1 MHPLS
6 TAAATSFLSTLLSF
20 LHLTASSPS
29 NYMINLP
36 NCNQTFSCGDLTNI
50 NYPFTSGQRPPD
62 CGPQEFQLTCNIVD
76 SVAFLMVK
84 SLTYRVTLVNQT
96 SQTLRLSRSDFYDD
110 RPCTRQSSSTTF
122 DNVTF
127 SLGSNNE
134 ILTLFYG
141 CKDLGDH
148 SVEEKFKFQCGVPG
162 YSEEGL
168 FKVGDHPP
176 MERCWASFQVP
187 FLRNRAQQLEAE
199 GSSLLGE
206 VLKEGFDVRYS
217 DPYSADCQKCSN
229 HSGRQCGF
237 DAKPICICNDHLCP
251 VPGPGTGSSRFGKGL
266 KIATAISAAM
276 AVIIAFSII
285 AICFSGREGSFSGNI
300 AMTFKLKSSK
310 NVDRFE
316 TFMMDYHCLTPR
328 RYSYSDIKK
337 ITNSFTNKLGE
348 GGFGNVYKGKLTD
361 GRLVAVKVLKESK
374 GDGEEFM
381 NEVASISRT
390 SHMNIVTL
398 LGFCYEKTKRALIY
412 EFMTKGSLD
421 KFISFEG
428 TPDTNFGL
436 QWERSKESKVSMTG
450 ARGTVGYIAPEV
462 FCRNFGGVS
471 YKSDVYSYGMMVLEM
486 VEERKK
492 NYIGSSETSE
502 MYFPDWFYKYLEP
515 GEITLLHEGIS
526 EEEEEIIKKMILIGL
541 WCIQTIPSD
550 RPSMTK
556 VVKMFEG
563 SLHSLQIP
571 LKPLLSSPKRPAPDH
586 SSTIPSMPS
595 VSSQG
600 GGVNKLSVDE
610 SDLEL
615 EISTL
620 CEA

>member
-1 MHPLS
+1 MRPLG
-6 TAAATSFLSTLLSF
+6 TAAATSFLSTLLLF

-29 NYMINLP
+29 NDMSNLP
-36 NCNQTFSCGDLTNI
+36 NCNHNLSCGALTDITN
-50 NYPFTSGQRPPD
+50 PFPSGQRPPD
-62 CGPQEFQLTCNIVD
+62 CGPQEFHFKCNIVD

-110 RPCTRQSSSTTF
+110 RPCTHQSSSTTF

-127 SLGSNNE
+127 TLGSNNE
-134 ILTLFYG
+134 NLTLFYG
-141 CKDLGDH
+141 CTDLGDH
-148 SVEEKFKFQCGVPG
+148 SVEEKIKFQCGVPG
-162 YSEEGL
+162 YSEEGF

-187 FLRNRAQQLEAE
+187 FLRNRAQQLQAE

-217 DPYSADCQKCSN
+217 HPYSADCQKCSN

-251 VPGPGTGSSRFGKGL
+251 GTGSSGFGKGL
-266 KIATAISAAM
+266 KIAIVMSATVVA
-276 AVIIAFSII
+276 IIAFSII
-285 AICFSGREGSFSGNI
+285 AICLSRREGSFSGNI
-300 AMTFKLKSSK
+300 AMTFKLKNSQ

-328 RYSYSDIKK
+328 RYSYAEIKK

-361 GRLVAVKVLKESK
+361 GRLVAVKVLNESK

-390 SHMNIVTL
+390 SHVNIVTL

-421 KFISFEG
+421 KFISYER

-436 QWERSKESKVSMTG
+436 QWERSKESKVSMIG
-450 ARGTVGYIAPEV
+450 ARGTVSYRAPEV

-492 NYIGSSETSE
+492 NYTGSSETSE

-515 GEITLLHEGIS
+515 GEITLLHGGIS

-556 VVKMFEG
+556 VVEMFEG
-563 SLHSLQIP
+563 SLHSLQVP
-571 LKPLLSSPKRPAPDH
+571 LKPLLFSPKRSAPDH

-600 GGVNKLSVDE
+600 GGLNKLFVDE

>member
-1 MHPLS
+1 
-6 TAAATSFLSTLLSF
+6 
-20 LHLTASSPS
+20 
-29 NYMINLP
+29 MINLP

-251 VPGPGTGSSRFGKGL
+251 VPGPGSSRFGKGL

-310 NVDRFE
+310 NVD
-316 TFMMDYHCLTPR
+316 
-328 RYSYSDIKK
+328 
-337 ITNSFTNKLGE
+337 
-348 GGFGNVYKGKLTD
+348 
-361 GRLVAVKVLKESK
+361 
-374 GDGEEFM
+374 
-381 NEVASISRT
+381 
-390 SHMNIVTL
+390 
-398 LGFCYEKTKRALIY
+398 
-412 EFMTKGSLD
+412 
-421 KFISFEG
+421 
-428 TPDTNFGL
+428 
-436 QWERSKESKVSMTG
+436 
-450 ARGTVGYIAPEV
+450 
-462 FCRNFGGVS
+462 
-471 YKSDVYSYGMMVLEM
+471 
-486 VEERKK
+486 
-492 NYIGSSETSE
+492 
-502 MYFPDWFYKYLEP
+502 
-515 GEITLLHEGIS
+515 
-526 EEEEEIIKKMILIGL
+526 
-541 WCIQTIPSD
+541 
-550 RPSMTK
+550 
-556 VVKMFEG
+556 
-563 SLHSLQIP
+563 
-571 LKPLLSSPKRPAPDH
+571 SSP
-586 SSTIPSMPS
+586 
-595 VSSQG
+595 
-600 GGVNKLSVDE
+600 VD
-610 SDLEL
+610 
-615 EISTL
+615 TRT
-620 CEA
+620 